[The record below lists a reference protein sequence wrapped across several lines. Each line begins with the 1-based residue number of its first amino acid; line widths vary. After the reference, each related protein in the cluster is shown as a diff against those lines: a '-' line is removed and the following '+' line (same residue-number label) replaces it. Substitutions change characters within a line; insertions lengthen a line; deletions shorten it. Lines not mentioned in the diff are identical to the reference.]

1 VTQGPTNSKT
11 YYPIYENNG
20 LSPRLKNPTIVNQ
33 IGEVILSGT
42 PPVIETATILT
53 VENTSSYLDDS
64 SNPVNGQGI

>member
-1 VTQGPTNSKT
+1 
-11 YYPIYENNG
+11 